1 MITLKRAVDLGKNF
15 LSSSAGMPTLF
26 STLDSVSE
34 EGEKWIVIFKCVLFL
49 PPPVSYRVEID
60 KNTGEIMGY
69 SKSG

>member
-15 LSSSAGMPTLF
+15 LSNSAGMPTLF

-34 EGEKWIVIFKCVLFL
+34 KEGRWIVIFQCVFFV
-49 PPPVSYRVEID
+49 PPPVSYSVEID